1 MSSLRVSAPLLDA
14 YLSYFES
21 KRQPFTIPGHKQ
33 RAARLDAGLG
43 LVVDSDT
50 PLYGGLD
57 EIKLSNQVLKKA
69 EALAATLWG

>member
-21 KRQPFTIPGHKQ
+21 KRLPFTIPGHKQ

-43 LVVDSDT
+43 AVVDC
-50 PLYGGLD
+50 Y
-57 EIKLSNQVLKKA
+57 LKQQLLCMKQFQ
-69 EALAATLWG
+69 TF